1 MALPIFMGLHQPHI
15 GTLRLSDGKR
25 AELTHFAKLLL
36 LDGGDF
42 VKPSLLVQA
51 DGTVRPQIISN
62 LHNLVPEGWPYFR
75 KMQQENPNMEPAA
88 LIELFCAADKDAC
101 EELAFEKNL
110 FCVRV
115 TEALREALADNAPSV
130 ASEKNRAENFLKG
143 LTVPTIVKNPLRS
156 YPAEVFAT
164 CRVSVGGVQIS
175 YIDTRDRTPSR

>member
-1 MALPIFMGLHQPHI
+1 MGLHQSHI
-15 GTLRLSDGKR
+15 ATLALSATKR

-88 LIELFCAADKDAC
+88 LIELCCATDKNAC
-101 EELAFEKNL
+101 EGLAFEKNL
-110 FCVRV
+110 FSVRV
-115 TEALREALADNAPSV
+115 IEALREAVAGNAPFIT
-130 ASEKNRAENFLKG
+130 SEINRAENFLTG
-143 LTVPTIVKNPLRS
+143 LDVPTIVMNPLRS
-156 YPAEVFAT
+156 YPADVFTT
-164 CRVSVGGVQIS
+164 CRVAVGGAQIL
-175 YIDTRDRTPSR
+175 YIDTRGRTPSR